1 MHSINDDDD
10 VLQYGTTKEP
20 IDKQETKMEQDCCC
34 GHPIYVQPVVG
45 FIMVKFHYKV
55 YRRINEVNNAR
66 QRPFK
71 VSILCF
77 IKFLHDGSIMKAN
90 AAFHPNITTQF
101 LAQGTEDT
109 IHKASCKC
117 RRA

>member
-71 VSILCF
+71 VDITFNHFCIEALLRISI
-77 IKFLHDGSIMKAN
+77 
-90 AAFHPNITTQF
+90 
-101 LAQGTEDT
+101 
-109 IHKASCKC
+109 
-117 RRA
+117 RRLYRISM